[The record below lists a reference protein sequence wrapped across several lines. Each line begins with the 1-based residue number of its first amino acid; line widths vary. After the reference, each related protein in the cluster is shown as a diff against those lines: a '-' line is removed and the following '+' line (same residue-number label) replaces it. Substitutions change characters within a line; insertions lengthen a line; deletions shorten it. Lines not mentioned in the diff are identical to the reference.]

1 MNLCVKKWCDSEQS
15 GINPYLISQSGAFK
29 KLLTSLCSECF
40 VNKQI
45 YKHLGEMI
53 FFFKQVN
60 KTEPCSKRPR
70 NILHN
75 V

>member
-53 FFFKQVN
+53 FFFLN
-60 KTEPCSKRPR
+60 K
-70 NILHN
+70 
-75 V
+75 